1 MSRRRIA
8 VIGSGVAGLTAGY
21 LLQREADVT
30 LYEAADRL
38 GGHADTHS
46 EIDAAGRLVAV
57 DTGFIVHNERTYPNL
72 LRLFAE
78 LGVATQE
85 SEMSM
90 SVRCG
95 GCGLEYAGSRSLGG
109 LFPAVANVTNRR
121 YLRMLTE
128 VLRFHRQ
135 ARALLAATDGG
146 AGQQTVAQFL
156 DRGRFSDYFRMHFL
170 TPLISAVWSC
180 APELAGRYPA
190 RYLFQFLDNHGMLTV
205 TGSPQWRTVVGGS
218 ASYVERA
225 AKPLSAVLTST
236 AVREVRRLPS
246 GVVIRDDSD
255 GHAEFDAAVIATHP
269 RQALGMLAEP
279 TEAERR
285 VLGAI
290 SYSHNPT
297 TLHTDTSLLP
307 TSPRVRSSWNYYL
320 PSCAAGASAVQ
331 VTYDMNRLQRLDTD
345 TRYLV
350 SLNSAGAIAEDAVL
364 DRMVY
369 EHPIFT
375 PESVAAQAELPAL
388 SDGRIAFAG
397 AYHGWGFH
405 EDGCRSGVAAAECL
419 GVRW

>member
-1 MSRRRIA
+1 M
-8 VIGSGVAGLTAGY
+8 IGSGVAGLTAAY
-21 LLQREADVT
+21 ILQRSADVT

-38 GGHADTHS
+38 GGHADTHQLL
-46 EIDAAGRLVAV
+46 DAAGRSVAV
-57 DTGFIVHNERTYPNL
+57 DTGFIVHNERTYPHL
-72 LRLFAE
+72 LRLFSE

-109 LFPAVANVTNRR
+109 LFPTVANVTNRR

-135 ARALLAATDGG
+135 ARALLAESADLV
-146 AGQQTVAQFL
+146 APETVTQFL

-190 RYLFQFLDNHGMLTV
+190 RYLFQFLDHHGMLSV

-218 ASYVERA
+218 ASYVEQA
-225 AKPLSAVLTST
+225 AKHLSAVLTST
-236 AVREVRRLPS
+236 AVRSVRRLEA
-246 GVVIRDDSD
+246 GVGIADDSD
-255 GHAEFDAAVIATHP
+255 GYDEFDAAVLATHP
-269 RQALGMLAEP
+269 GQALSLLAEP

-297 TLHTDTSLLP
+297 MLHSDTTALP
-307 TSPRVRSSWNYYL
+307 RSPRVQSSWNYYL
-320 PSCAAGASAVQ
+320 PSCTAPASAVH
-331 VTYDMNRLQRLDTD
+331 VTYDMNRLQRLDTES
-345 TRYLV
+345 RYLV
-350 SLNSAGAIAEDAVL
+350 TLNSAGSVDRGAVL
-364 DRMVY
+364 AEMDY

-375 PESVAAQAELPAL
+375 PESVAAQAELPSL
-388 SDGRIAFAG
+388 DDDRIAFAG

-405 EDGCRSGVAAAECL
+405 EDGCRSGVAAARRL
-419 GVRW
+419 GVDW